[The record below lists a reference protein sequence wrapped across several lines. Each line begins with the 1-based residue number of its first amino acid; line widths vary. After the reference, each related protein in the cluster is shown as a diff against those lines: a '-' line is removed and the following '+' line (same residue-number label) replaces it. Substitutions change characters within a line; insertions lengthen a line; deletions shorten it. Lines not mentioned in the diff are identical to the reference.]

1 MKKATKCIISIML
14 TVVCLFSYTLRD
26 TAYALSNE
34 LQHRAHIRNIA
45 GEIAEE
51 PSEILPDSPLLYED
65 VSGREENIKRFVRE
79 DRAVEAVIYPYPVHY
94 EENGEWKDIDNRLT
108 LQTRADGT
116 QVYTNQEGTYQV
128 SFATNANSEELV
140 KVEKDG
146 YTISWRLSDRSV
158 SSSAQIVTPENAAA
172 AQNAS
177 TAADMRELPNLSS
190 VITYADALSGTD
202 ISYVVGPTGVRELV
216 TIESAAKLAEDY
228 TMEVT
233 CAGLT
238 PTVAGNEIKF
248 MDASDD
254 EVFKIGAP
262 FVMDAAGEATSEV
275 ALQLVPVAEL
285 QMLEEMQS
293 SFTVQLQPSGGISV
307 EGGTPEPDTAEIP
320 VPGIEGTPELP
331 GNEEPLTPPE
341 AAESPAPEETPEA
354 PRAGNHRRT

>member
-1 MKKATKCIISIML
+1 MKKAAKCIISIML

-34 LQHRAHIRNIA
+34 LQHRTHIRNVA

-116 QVYTNQEGTYQV
+116 QVYTNQEGAYQV

-158 SSSAQIVTPENAAA
+158 SSNAQIATPENEAAA
-172 AQNAS
+172 
-177 TAADMRELPNLSS
+177 
-190 VITYADALSGTD
+190 
-202 ISYVVGPTGVRELV
+202 
-216 TIESAAKLAEDY
+216 
-228 TMEVT
+228 
-233 CAGLT
+233 
-238 PTVAGNEIKF
+238 
-248 MDASDD
+248 
-254 EVFKIGAP
+254 
-262 FVMDAAGEATSEV
+262 
-275 ALQLVPVAEL
+275 
-285 QMLEEMQS
+285 
-293 SFTVQLQPSGGISV
+293 
-307 EGGTPEPDTAEIP
+307 
-320 VPGIEGTPELP
+320 
-331 GNEEPLTPPE
+331 
-341 AAESPAPEETPEA
+341 
-354 PRAGNHRRT
+354 

>member
-34 LQHRAHIRNIA
+34 LQHRAHIRSIA

-177 TAADMRELPNLSS
+177 TAAYMR
-190 VITYADALSGTD
+190 
-202 ISYVVGPTGVRELV
+202 
-216 TIESAAKLAEDY
+216 
-228 TMEVT
+228 
-233 CAGLT
+233 
-238 PTVAGNEIKF
+238 
-248 MDASDD
+248 
-254 EVFKIGAP
+254 
-262 FVMDAAGEATSEV
+262 
-275 ALQLVPVAEL
+275 
-285 QMLEEMQS
+285 
-293 SFTVQLQPSGGISV
+293 
-307 EGGTPEPDTAEIP
+307 
-320 VPGIEGTPELP
+320 
-331 GNEEPLTPPE
+331 
-341 AAESPAPEETPEA
+341 
-354 PRAGNHRRT
+354 